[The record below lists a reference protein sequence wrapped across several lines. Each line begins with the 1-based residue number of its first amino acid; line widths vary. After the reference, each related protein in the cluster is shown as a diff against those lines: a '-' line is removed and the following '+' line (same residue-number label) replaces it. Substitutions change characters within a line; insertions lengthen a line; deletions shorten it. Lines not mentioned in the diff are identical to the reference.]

1 MPLREVKAQ
10 QVPNQQVENNKKKN
24 KKANSMYG
32 KMVHR
37 TAPKGG
43 KENTMKHQAQ
53 PPNSQTLKHK
63 ELKTQNAYY
72 KKNSTSHLNTGRSVQ
87 HLGLGRASKFQ

>member
-1 MPLREVKAQ
+1 MIKKYGDKLDKGLSTCRRECGIFFLKVSMDNFSINMPLREVKTQ
-10 QVPNQQVENNKKKN
+10 QVPNQQVENNQKT

-43 KENTMKHQAQ
+43 KENTTKHQAQ
-53 PPNSQTLKHK
+53 PPNPQT
-63 ELKTQNAYY
+63 
-72 KKNSTSHLNTGRSVQ
+72 
-87 HLGLGRASKFQ
+87 